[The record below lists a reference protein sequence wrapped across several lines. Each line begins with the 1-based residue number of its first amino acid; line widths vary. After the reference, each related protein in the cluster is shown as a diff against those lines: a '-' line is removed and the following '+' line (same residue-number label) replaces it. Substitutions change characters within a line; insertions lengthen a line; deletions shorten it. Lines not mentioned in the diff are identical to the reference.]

1 MSDKPGSERTREL
14 KTFLEWIITERAS
27 ERSTPSALVS
37 IQPLKQAYTRQPLP
51 HQIDGDFVGF
61 QDGYKIHYAA
71 LIHEDVSVYLQ
82 DRRQEPLS
90 FVQVGMH
97 IPKMDIRFRDKSK
110 LDSLQA
116 TCLPLL
122 VNENRVSIPA
132 PISYNIDLSDS
143 ATSDI

>member
-1 MSDKPGSERTREL
+1 MM
-14 KTFLEWIITERAS
+14 TEQAT
-27 ERSTPSALVS
+27 EGSTPSALIS
-37 IQPLKQAYTRQPLP
+37 IQPLKQACTRQPLP
-51 HQIDGDFVGF
+51 YQIDGDFVGL

-97 IPKMDIRFRDKSK
+97 IPKMHVRFGDKSK

-116 TCLPLL
+116 TRLPLL

-132 PISYNIDLSDS
+132 PISYNINLSDS
-143 ATSDI
+143 ATSEIVSRVGGSRDPDI